1 MTRNTRGLLFPHA
14 EMRDDSAMVSQSD
27 GRLPHTV
34 VHLLETASERGMA
47 HARMVVVLARAI
59 DPTRYRLRAWFLD
72 GPGPLVEVLTAAG
85 VPARTAIF
93 RGGRDIGGALR
104 FAGAL
109 KADRPTLVHL
119 HVGGRSRLWLLRALT
134 SAKRVAHVH
143 RDRAEDGTRL
153 SLESL
158 TTSAHAVIATS
169 MAVARAVPGPATV
182 VYPGTDIPDR
192 IAPLS
197 ASPPTIGTVARLEFV
212 KGLPFLLNA
221 AGALQRRHP
230 NLRIEVAGSGSCEP
244 RLRLLASRLGLARSV
259 SFLGWRQ
266 DVDAL
271 HRRWQV
277 FAQPSI
283 YEGFGLAALEAMSS
297 GLPVVASATGGLPEL
312 VEDGVTGFLVP
323 IGDVDTLADRLG
335 RLLED
340 EELRVRMGQAARER
354 VREHFSGAVMGAKT
368 AQVYD
373 RLLAK

>member
-1 MTRNTRGLLFPHA
+1 MLIR
-14 EMRDDSAMVSQSD
+14 SD
-27 GRLPHTV
+27 GRLPHNV
-34 VHLLETASERGMA
+34 VHVLATASVRGIA
-47 HARMVVVLARAI
+47 QARMVVLLARAV
-59 DPTRYRLRAWFLD
+59 DPTRYRLQAWFLD
-72 GPGPLVEVLTAAG
+72 GPGPLVRMLTAAG
-85 VPARTAIF
+85 VPTRTVIF

-109 KADRPTLVHL
+109 KADRPALVHL

-143 RDRAEDGTRL
+143 GDRAEDGAPIP
-153 SLESL
+153 LESL
-158 TTSAHAVIATS
+158 TRGVHAVIATS

-182 VYPGTDIPDR
+182 VYPGTDVPDQV
-192 IAPLS
+192 APLLTS
-197 ASPPTIGTVARLEFV
+197 RPTIGTVARLESI
-212 KGLPFLLNA
+212 KGLPFLLQA
-221 AGALQRRHP
+221 ASALKRHHP
-230 NLRIEVAGSGSCEP
+230 DLRIEVAGSGSCEP
-244 RLRLLASRLGLARSV
+244 RLRLLASRLGLAESI
-259 SFLGWRQ
+259 SFFGWRQ

-283 YEGFGLAALEAMSS
+283 YEGFGLAALEAMAS

-323 IGDVDTLADRLG
+323 VGDVDTLADRLG

-340 EELRVRMGQAARER
+340 EELRVRMGQVARER
-354 VREHFSGAVMGAKT
+354 VREHFSDAAMGAKI

-373 RLLAK
+373 RLLGE